1 MDAELVI
8 VKHGILSP
16 YPLLTTKDMDWF
28 SDSINRHV
36 LMQHFLPFTYLY
48 IYNLYLYYNY
58 IIKEDFT
65 KLKKFF

>member
-28 SDSINRHV
+28 SDSP
-36 LMQHFLPFTYLY
+36 L
-48 IYNLYLYYNY
+48 
-58 IIKEDFT
+58 
-65 KLKKFF
+65 